1 MRRRSPI
8 STHQERIIPVPAH
21 IVAKFIRL
29 IKVMIVVT
37 PFAFF
42 PPVPPP
48 ARGTEAPPP
57 AAARRLRHYLYLLFR
72 SGQDQEPM
80 WLVGR

>member
-37 PFAFF
+37 PLPVCVFF
-42 PPVPPP
+42 PRFRPPH
-48 ARGTEAPPP
+48 EAP